1 MKKIIKINRFTLT
14 LIGLCLTVLTFGQ
27 TKNSQDWERVIS
39 EMKKAKE
46 GDTISK
52 RYKNILEWTD
62 LKMLPDLNN
71 EMKVHIELTFGVF
84 VKKVNVWT
92 GVTTVESFG
101 GIRRDLSWVKSE
113 YKSQQL
119 IDYLQLKYDIAHY
132 FAKKSEKEIN
142 SKKINAGNTNK
153 INGIIES
160 LLVGRDKTLNELDIE
175 SDFGN
180 RAEIIDKWKQK
191 LYKEE
196 I

>member
-1 MKKIIKINRFTLT
+1 MKKTVAKNRLALT
-14 LIGLCLTVLTFGQ
+14 FIALCITVFSFGQ
-27 TKNSQDWERVIS
+27 TKNSKGFERVIS
-39 EMKKAKE
+39 EMNKSKE

-52 RYKNILEWTD
+52 RAKKTLEWTD
-62 LKMLPDLNN
+62 LKMAADLNS
-71 EMKVHIELTFGVF
+71 EMKVHLELTFGVF
-84 VKKVNVWT
+84 VKKVNVWNGT
-92 GVTTVESFG
+92 ATVESFG

-113 YKSQQL
+113 YKSPQL
-119 IDYLQLKYDIAHY
+119 LDYLQLKYDIAHY

-160 LLVGRDKTLNELDIE
+160 YLVERDKVLNELDTE

-180 RAEIIDKWKQK
+180 RVETIEKWKQK